1 LSGHAQ
7 DHFLRYW
14 EAFLHYSN
22 THVNNGIMRKVRN
35 FSSSDAP
42 KACKK
47 QQNRTT
53 CHASHRGSL
62 QSPGQHSAPPHQPA
76 SWHTSHTSQ
85 LCAYH
90 ARKQRPE
97 MSHGSPIAA
106 SAHAVRE
113 QRARWL
119 PAVSAAPGRCR
130 ERSWPTWMLC
140 STFTRIGSKL
150 KFEPILLPNGLDTAC
165 QSRTGRQVGART
177 CCERLVCSSQDGGR
191 LLTSCRRSSSST

>member
-1 LSGHAQ
+1 MSTTASCARSVN
-7 DHFLRYW
+7 FP
-14 EAFLHYSN
+14 AP
-22 THVNNGIMRKVRN
+22 THRKR
-35 FSSSDAP
+35 A
-42 KACKK
+42 K

-62 QSPGQHSAPPHQPA
+62 QSRGQQSAPPHQPA

-85 LCAYH
+85 LCISRAQTTSRDVTRQPDCCVGPRSATH
-90 ARKQRPE
+90 AR
-97 MSHGSPIAA
+97 
-106 SAHAVRE
+106 AVRE

-150 KFEPILLPNGLDTAC
+150 KFEPILLPNGLDTCTAC
-165 QSRTGRQVGART
+165 QSINGRQVGART
-177 CCERLVCSSQDGGR
+177 CCERLVCSSRDGGR
-191 LLTSCRRSSSST
+191 LLTSCRRSSLPT

>member
-1 LSGHAQ
+1 MSTTASCARSEN
-7 DHFLRYW
+7 FP
-14 EAFLHYSN
+14 AP
-22 THVNNGIMRKVRN
+22 THRKR
-35 FSSSDAP
+35 A
-42 KACKK
+42 K

-62 QSPGQHSAPPHQPA
+62 QSPGQQSVPPHQPA

-85 LCAYH
+85 LCISRAQTTSRDVTRQPDCCVGPRSATH
-90 ARKQRPE
+90 AR
-97 MSHGSPIAA
+97 
-106 SAHAVRE
+106 AVRE

-165 QSRTGRQVGART
+165 QQGTGQQVGART

-191 LLTSCRRSSSST
+191 LLTSCRRSPSPT